1 MGAMTADRPWFAG
14 EAAASRSQDARLHA
28 PATERNRDAIAAIL
42 ATFGVLLAMA
52 GAASLLGRP
61 PALGDLN
68 ATPMGS
74 AIILAV
80 GLLFLYFGV
89 ALWRRCRRRARQS
102 RELNMSPHLMK
113 KHD

>member
-1 MGAMTADRPWFAG
+1 MSIVDSFFNRMGFVSRARAQQAIETAIKAEY
-14 EAAASRSQDARLHA
+14 EANSV
-28 PATERNRDAIAAIL
+28 P
-42 ATFGVLLAMA
+42 LAMA